1 MFHFLIQGVL
11 DSDNIVS
18 IEEMLI
24 FKVLDEEWT
33 SKPSHVHKWPADSQG
48 EEVVYW
54 AHVYVLGTVSASRY
68 FIFKIHKIC
77 TR

>member
-33 SKPSHVHKWPADSQG
+33 SKPSHVHK
-48 EEVVYW
+48 
-54 AHVYVLGTVSASRY
+54 
-68 FIFKIHKIC
+68 
-77 TR
+77 